1 MPVHRF
7 LLRHVYHSSMSVLN
21 VKKGQATL
29 ITFFLSSVVH
39 EMVMACMTKKIRVY
53 LLCSQMLQLP
63 LVMLMRSKWFKQYPT
78 VANVFFWFGLF
89 CGPSFLCLAYVLF

>member
-1 MPVHRF
+1 
-7 LLRHVYHSSMSVLN
+7 MSVLN
-21 VKKGQATL
+21 VKKSQASL

-39 EMVMACMTKKIRVY
+39 EMVMACMTKKIRLY

-63 LVMLMRSKWFKQYPT
+63 LVVLMRRPIFRKSPAA
-78 VANVFFWFGLF
+78 ANVFFWFGLF

>member
-1 MPVHRF
+1 
-7 LLRHVYHSSMSVLN
+7 MSVMN
-21 VKKGQATL
+21 VKKQEATL
-29 ITFFLSSVVH
+29 ITFFLSSLVH

-63 LVMLMRSKWFKQYPT
+63 LVIIMRTRIFKSYPT